1 MSNPTDRGPEDTL
14 TLMIVPGQSGSIRRF
29 HVPKLWLRRATL
41 GGVAF
46 AVALL
51 ALSIDYVRVRAN
63 LYELDRLRNETRDQR
78 AEIQAYAEKMEAIST
93 KLSRID
99 SFERKLRIITN
110 LDPADPISLPGI
122 GGTDGE
128 MLSAADVSWISRNK
142 RDEVMKE
149 GLETLANAA
158 DAQDES
164 LQGLVHHLEDQSAR
178 LVHTPSIAPSHGWI
192 TSTFGYRQSPYTGER
207 EFHKGLDI
215 AGRMG
220 TPIFAAADGEVIY
233 AMQKKALGYAVK
245 IRHGYGVETVYG
257 HMEETTV
264 KPGQTVKRGQQI
276 GLMGSTGRSTGPHV
290 HYAVVVNGKG
300 VDPRNYI
307 LDWAGS

>member
-1 MSNPTDRGPEDTL
+1 MPNPTERGPEDTL

-29 HVPKLWLRRATL
+29 HVPRLWLRRATL

-51 ALSIDYVRVRAN
+51 ALGIDYVRVRSN
-63 LYELDRLRNETRDQR
+63 LYELERLRTETREQRDQ
-78 AEIQAYAEKMEAIST
+78 IQDYAQKMELIST
-93 KLSRID
+93 KLARID
-99 SFERKLRIITN
+99 GFERKLRIITN
-110 LDPADPISLPGI
+110 LDPADPLPLPGI

-128 MLSAADVSWISRNK
+128 MLSADDVNWMSRTK
-142 RDEVMKE
+142 RHEVMKE
-149 GLETLANAA
+149 GLETLATAM
-158 DAQDES
+158 DAQDTS
-164 LQGLVHHLEDQSAR
+164 LQGLIQHLETQSAR
-178 LVHTPSIAPSHGWI
+178 LVHTPSIAPTHGWI
-192 TSTFGYRQSPYTGER
+192 TSTFGYRISPYTGER

-233 AMQKKALGYAVK
+233 ATQKKALGYAVK

-257 HMEETTV
+257 HMQETLV
-264 KPGQTVKRGQQI
+264 KQGDIVKRGQEI

-290 HYAVVVNGKG
+290 HYAVLVNGKG
-300 VDPRNYI
+300 VNPKNYI
-307 LDWAGS
+307 LD

>member
-1 MSNPTDRGPEDTL
+1 MSNPTERGPEDTL

-29 HVPKLWLRRATL
+29 HVPRLWLRRATL
-41 GGVAF
+41 GGVGL

-63 LYELDRLRNETRDQR
+63 LYELERLRTETRDQR
-78 AEIQAYAEKMEAIST
+78 EQIQAYAERMEAIST

-110 LDPADPISLPGI
+110 LDPADPLPLPGI

-128 MLSAADVSWISRNK
+128 MLSATDVSWMSRSK
-142 RDEVMKE
+142 RDEVIKE
-149 GLETLANAA
+149 GLETLADAA

-178 LVHTPSIAPSHGWI
+178 LVHTPSIAPAHGWV
-192 TSTFGYRQSPYTGER
+192 TSTFGYRMSPYTGER

-220 TPIFAAADGEVIY
+220 TPIFAAADGEVLY

-257 HMEETTV
+257 HMQETMV
-264 KPGQTVKRGQQI
+264 KPGQAVKRGQQI

-307 LDWAGS
+307 LD

>member
-1 MSNPTDRGPEDTL
+1 MSNPAERGPGDTL

-41 GGVAF
+41 GGVGF

-63 LYELDRLRNETRDQR
+63 LYELDRLRTETREQR
-78 AEIQAYAEKMEAIST
+78 AEIQNYAEKMEAIST
-93 KLSRID
+93 KLTRID
-99 SFERKLRIITN
+99 TLERKLRVITN

-128 MLSAADVSWISRNK
+128 MLSASDVSWMSRNK
-142 RDEVMKE
+142 RDEVMRE
-149 GLETLANAA
+149 GLETLADAA
-158 DAQDES
+158 DAQDQS

-178 LVHTPSIAPSHGWI
+178 LVHTPSIAPAHGWV
-192 TSTFGYRQSPYTGER
+192 TSTFGYRLSPYTGER

-220 TPIFAAADGEVIY
+220 TPIMAAADGEVIY
-233 AMQKKALGYAVK
+233 AMEKKALGYAVK
-245 IRHGYGVETVYG
+245 IRHGYGIETVYG
-257 HMEETTV
+257 HMQEVLV
-264 KPGQTVKRGQQI
+264 KPGQAVKRGQQI

-290 HYAVVVNGKG
+290 HYAVVVNGKA
-300 VDPRNYI
+300 VDPRNYV
-307 LDWAGS
+307 LD